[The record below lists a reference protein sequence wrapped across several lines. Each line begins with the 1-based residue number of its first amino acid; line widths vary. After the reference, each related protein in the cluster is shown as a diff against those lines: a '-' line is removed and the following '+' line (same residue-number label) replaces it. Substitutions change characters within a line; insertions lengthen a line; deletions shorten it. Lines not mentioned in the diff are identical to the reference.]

1 MSTYAERIQAQIDK
15 ANTATGKDDSTLV
28 QAVQSLVDGYGA
40 GGGDS
45 GAEDMLKGLI
55 ERSATEITI
64 PDGTTKIADHGFA
77 NYSGLTSITIPN
89 SVKSIGNNAF
99 FNCAKLASIT
109 IPGSVKT
116 IGTSAFQRCSQLAS
130 VTILNG
136 VTSIGNNAFNNI
148 NANAV
153 ITCKFAEGAVSGAP
167 WSAPSSVK
175 IVYDP

>member
-64 PDGTTKIADHGFA
+64 PNGTTKIGDFGFA

-89 SVKSIGNNAF
+89 SVTSIGSSAF
-99 FNCAKLASIT
+99 LNCAKLASIT
-109 IPGSVKT
+109 IPNS
-116 IGTSAFQRCSQLAS
+116 
-130 VTILNG
+130 
-136 VTSIGNNAFNNI
+136 VTSIMNYAFKGI

-167 WSAPSSVK
+167 WGAPSSVK